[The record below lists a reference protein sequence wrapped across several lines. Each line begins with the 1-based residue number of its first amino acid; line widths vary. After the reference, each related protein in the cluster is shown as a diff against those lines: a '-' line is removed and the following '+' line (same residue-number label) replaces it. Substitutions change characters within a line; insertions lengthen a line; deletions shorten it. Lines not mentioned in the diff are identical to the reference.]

1 MKLGTFMA
9 IAAVIAFVF
18 GLGFILVP
26 AQTLA
31 LYGTTLDESG
41 QWVARYLG
49 SAFIGIA
56 VVGWFARNAAQ
67 NGAMRAIIL
76 GFFVLSITGLI
87 VAVLDAL
94 YGTGGSALLWSTVV
108 IYLFL
113 ALGFGYFQFTKP
125 AES

>member
-18 GLGFILVP
+18 GFTFILVP
-26 AQTLA
+26 VQTMA
-31 LYGTTLDESG
+31 MYGVTLDVSG
-41 QWVARYLG
+41 QWIARFLG

-56 VVGWFARNAAQ
+56 VVSWFARNAAQ
-67 NGAMRAIIL
+67 NGAMRAIVL

-87 VAVLDAL
+87 VAVLDGI
-94 YGTGGSALLWSTVV
+94 YGTGNALVWSTVV

-125 AES
+125 AGS

>member
-26 AQTLA
+26 AQTVA
-31 LYGTTLDESG
+31 LYGTTLDESS

-56 VVGWFARNAAQ
+56 VVAWFARNAAQ
-67 NGAMRAIIL
+67 NGAMRAIVL

-87 VAVLDAL
+87 VAVWDAL
-94 YGTGGSALLWSTVV
+94 YGTGNALLWSTVV

>member
-56 VVGWFARNAAQ
+56 VVGWVARNAAQ
-67 NGAMRAIIL
+67 NGAMRAIVL

-87 VAVLDAL
+87 VAVLDVI
-94 YGTGGSALLWSTVV
+94 YGRGNALLWITVV
-108 IYLFL
+108 VYLFL

>member
-18 GLGFILVP
+18 GLAFILVP
-26 AQTLA
+26 VQTMA
-31 LYGTTLDESG
+31 MYGVTLDESA
-41 QWVARYLG
+41 QWLGRFLG
-49 SAFIGIA
+49 SAYIGIA

-67 NGAMRAIIL
+67 DGALRAIVL
-76 GFFVLSITGLI
+76 GFFVLSLTGLI
-87 VAVLDAL
+87 VAVLDGL
-94 YGTGGSALLWSTVV
+94 SGSGNNLVWSTVI

-125 AES
+125 AGS

>member
-18 GLGFILVP
+18 GLAFILVP
-26 AQTLA
+26 VQTMA
-31 LYGTTLDESG
+31 MYGVTLDESG
-41 QWVARYLG
+41 LWLGRFLG

-56 VVGWFARNAAQ
+56 VVSWFARNAAQ
-67 NGAMRAIIL
+67 NGALRAIVL

-87 VAVLDAL
+87 VAVLDGL
-94 YGTGGSALLWSTVV
+94 YGSGNNLVWSTVV

-113 ALGFGYFQFTKP
+113 TLGFGYFQFTKP
-125 AES
+125 AGS

>member
-18 GLGFILVP
+18 GLAFILVP
-26 AQTLA
+26 VQTMA
-31 LYGTTLDESG
+31 MYGVTLDESG
-41 QWVARYLG
+41 LWLGRFLG

-56 VVGWFARNAAQ
+56 VVSWFARNAAQ
-67 NGAMRAIIL
+67 NGAMRAIVL

-87 VAVLDAL
+87 VAVLDGL
-94 YGTGGSALLWSTVV
+94 YGSGNALVWSTVV

-113 ALGFGYFQFTKP
+113 SLGFGYFQFTKP
-125 AES
+125 AGS

>member
-18 GLGFILVP
+18 GLAFILVP
-26 AQTLA
+26 VQTMSM
-31 LYGTTLDESG
+31 YGETLDVGG
-41 QWVARYLG
+41 QWVGRYLG

-56 VVGWFARNAAQ
+56 VVNWFARNAAQ
-67 NGAMRAIIL
+67 NGAKSAIVL

-87 VAVLDAL
+87 VAVLHGL
-94 YGTGGSALLWSTVV
+94 YGSGNALVWSTVV

-125 AES
+125 AGS

>member
-9 IAAVIAFVF
+9 IAAVIALVY
-18 GLGFILVP
+18 GLAFILVP
-26 AQTLA
+26 AQTLE

-41 QWVARYLG
+41 LWVARYLG

-56 VVGWFARNAAQ
+56 VISWLARNAAQ

-76 GFFVLSITGLI
+76 GFIVLNITGLI

-94 YGTGGSALLWSTVV
+94 SGTGNNLIWLNVV
-108 IYLFL
+108 IYLVF
-113 ALGFGYFQFTKP
+113 ALGFSYFQFIRP

>member
-9 IAAVIAFVF
+9 IAAVIAIVF
-18 GLGFILVP
+18 GLAFILVP
-26 AQTLA
+26 AQLLA

-56 VVGWFARNAAQ
+56 VVSWFARNAAQ

-87 VAVLDAL
+87 VAVLDVI
-94 YGTGGSALLWSTVV
+94 YGRGNALLWITVV
-108 IYLFL
+108 VYLFL

>member
-18 GLGFILVP
+18 GLAFILIP

-31 LYGTTLDESG
+31 MYGETLDSTG

-56 VVGWFARNAAQ
+56 VVSWFARNSAQ

-87 VAVLDAL
+87 VAVLDVIE
-94 YGTGGSALLWSTVV
+94 GSGNAFIWVTVV
-108 IYLFL
+108 IYLFM
-113 ALGFGYFQFTKP
+113 ALGFGYFQFIKP
-125 AES
+125 ASS

>member
-18 GLGFILVP
+18 GLAFILVP
-26 AQTLA
+26 VQTMA
-31 LYGTTLDESG
+31 MYGVTLDVGG
-41 QWVARYLG
+41 QWLGRYLG

-56 VVGWFARNAAQ
+56 VLNWFARNAAQ
-67 NGAMRAIIL
+67 NGAKRAIIL

-87 VAVLDAL
+87 VAVLDGL
-94 YGTGGSALLWSTVV
+94 YGSGNALVWSTVV

-113 ALGFGYFQFTKP
+113 ALGFGYFQFAKP
-125 AES
+125 VGS

>member
-1 MKLGTFMA
+1 MKLGTLLA
-9 IAAVIAFVF
+9 IAAVIGFIF

-31 LYGTTLDESG
+31 MYGTTLDESG

-56 VVGWFARNAAQ
+56 VVSWFARNAAQ

-76 GFFVLSITGLI
+76 GFFVLNITGLI

-94 YGTGGSALLWSTVV
+94 SGTGNALIWLNVV
-108 IYLFL
+108 IFLFF
-113 ALGFGYFQFTKP
+113 ALGFGYFQFIKP

>member
-18 GLGFILVP
+18 GLAFILVP
-26 AQTLA
+26 VQTMA
-31 LYGTTLDESG
+31 MYGVTLDESG
-41 QWVARYLG
+41 LWLGRFLG
-49 SAFIGIA
+49 SAFLGIA
-56 VVGWFARNAAQ
+56 VVSWFARNAAQ
-67 NGAMRAIIL
+67 NGAMRAIVL

-87 VAVLDAL
+87 VAVLDGLSGSGNAL
-94 YGTGGSALLWSTVV
+94 VWSTVV

-125 AES
+125 AGS

>member
-18 GLGFILVP
+18 GLAFILVP
-26 AQTLA
+26 VQTMA
-31 LYGTTLDESG
+31 MYGVTLDESG
-41 QWVARYLG
+41 LWLGRFLG
-49 SAFIGIA
+49 SAYIGIA

-67 NGAMRAIIL
+67 NGALRAIVL

-87 VAVLDAL
+87 VAVLDGL
-94 YGTGGSALLWSTVV
+94 YGSGNNLVWSTVV

-125 AES
+125 AGS

>member
-18 GLGFILVP
+18 GLAFILVP
-26 AQTLA
+26 VQTMA
-31 LYGTTLDESG
+31 MYGVTLDVSG

-56 VVGWFARNAAQ
+56 VVTWFARNAAQ

-87 VAVLDAL
+87 VAVLDVIE
-94 YGTGGSALLWSTVV
+94 GSGNAFIWVTVV
-108 IYLFL
+108 IYLFMT
-113 ALGFGYFQFTKP
+113 LGFGYFQFIKP
-125 AES
+125 ASF

>member
-18 GLGFILVP
+18 GLAFILVP
-26 AQTLA
+26 VQTMA
-31 LYGTTLDESG
+31 MYGVTLDESG
-41 QWVARYLG
+41 QWLGRFLG
-49 SAFIGIA
+49 SAYIGIA

-67 NGAMRAIIL
+67 NGALRAIVL
-76 GFFVLSITGLI
+76 GFFFLSITGLI
-87 VAVLDAL
+87 VAVLDGL
-94 YGTGGSALLWSTVV
+94 YGSGNALVWSTVV

-125 AES
+125 AGS

>member
-9 IAAVIAFVF
+9 IAAVIAIVF
-18 GLGFILVP
+18 GLAFILVP
-26 AQTLA
+26 AQLLA

-56 VVGWFARNAAQ
+56 VVCWFARNAAQ
-67 NGAMRAIIL
+67 NGAMRAIVL

-87 VAVLDAL
+87 VAVLDGLSGSGNAL
-94 YGTGGSALLWSTVV
+94 VWSTVV

-125 AES
+125 AGS

>member
-9 IAAVIAFVF
+9 IAAIIAFVF
-18 GLGFILVP
+18 GLAFILVP
-26 AQTLA
+26 VQTMA
-31 LYGTTLDESG
+31 MYGVTLDESG
-41 QWVARYLG
+41 QWIARFLG

-56 VVGWFARNAAQ
+56 VVSWFARNAAQ
-67 NGAMRAIIL
+67 NGAMRAIVL

-87 VAVLDAL
+87 VAVLDGI
-94 YGTGGSALLWSTVV
+94 YGTGNALIWSTVV

-125 AES
+125 AGS

>member
-18 GLGFILVP
+18 GLAFILVP
-26 AQTLA
+26 VQTMA
-31 LYGTTLDESG
+31 MYGVTLDESG
-41 QWVARYLG
+41 LWLGRFLG

-56 VVGWFARNAAQ
+56 VVSWFARNAAQ
-67 NGAMRAIIL
+67 NGALRAIVL

-87 VAVLDAL
+87 VAVLDGL
-94 YGTGGSALLWSTVV
+94 YGSGNNLVWSTVV

-113 ALGFGYFQFTKP
+113 ALGFGYFQFIKP
-125 AES
+125 VGS